1 MNPVPAPTRPILNAP
16 CASCGKVGVT
26 LTLLTGYGSYY
37 RCAACGRTLYQEH
50 GRASG
55 TLLEERD

>member
-1 MNPVPAPTRPILNAP
+1 MNPVPAPPGPTLNVP
-16 CASCGKVGVT
+16 CAFCGKIGVT

-50 GRASG
+50 DKR
-55 TLLEERD
+55 